1 VSLPAAVFVIL
12 FETARP
18 HSTLAH
24 RGARSQAAFVTS
36 MTCVQT
42 LWKGPASG
50 AAWHALIVS
59 IQQHVDR
66 PAAEEKWVA
75 HVNEIETEG
84 QNGTTIRGRVI
95 LLQALSL
102 RKQSRAAMQSW
113 IAASLTLLA
122 MTSCALTC

>member
-1 VSLPAAVFVIL
+1 MEKACF
-12 FETARP
+12 RRG
-18 HSTLAH
+18 LA
-24 RGARSQAAFVTS
+24 
-36 MTCVQT
+36 C
-42 LWKGPASG
+42 
-50 AAWHALIVS
+50 LIVS

-66 PAAEEKWVA
+66 ITGCICYMRDLGFEAMEAEPAAEEKWVA

-113 IAASLTLLA
+113 IAASLAFLA